1 MGLTRAEKTMS
12 AETDGQLA
20 NKIWQVHAAIDAV
33 YGKGFAK
40 DNPDTVARFM
50 LANEVAALRDVIAS
64 GSGAITVGIESSV
77 PS

>member
-1 MGLTRAEKTMS
+1 MRPEKIMN

-50 LANEVAALRDVIAS
+50 LANEVAALRDVLSS
-64 GSGAITVGIESSV
+64 GSGAITVGIEQAA
-77 PS
+77 PMA